1 MELFSISP
9 VIISKNGIKRLEN
22 NQNRFAIL
30 NEAFGG
36 VKEVKAGGLEQI
48 ILRGFQSLLK
58 YLLKPASAQVIAQLP
73 RFMLE
78 AIL

>member
-1 MELFSISP
+1 M
-9 VIISKNGIKRLEN
+9 EN

-36 VKEVKAGGLEQI
+36 VKEVKAGGLEQTYI
-48 ILRGFQSLLK
+48 RGFQVAK
-58 YLLKPASAQVIAQLP
+58 IFAKTQASAQVIAQLP

-78 AIL
+78 AIAFGEFYQLYCI